1 MHIAR
6 GLYYSSYKSPRVLVW
21 TIGVIIFIVMMATAF
36 LGYEHSPKWFNIS
49 ISYAIILII
58 VYYTI
63 QNLVRKSKVLIYPP
77 LSEAVPPCLSP
88 SGARSCFGFAEGGLL
103 LAPFGSKAAR
113 SCEAGGGNIMK
124 NTKYNKLNN
133 KSTYYLNKRSYSTIP
148 SSNNSIEF
156 YYSERLNC

>member
-77 LSEAVPPCLSP
+77 LSEAVPSCLSP
-88 SGARSCFGFAEGGLL
+88 SGARSCFGFAEGG
-103 LAPFGSKAAR
+103 
-113 SCEAGGGNIMK
+113 
-124 NTKYNKLNN
+124 
-133 KSTYYLNKRSYSTIP
+133 
-148 SSNNSIEF
+148 
-156 YYSERLNC
+156 